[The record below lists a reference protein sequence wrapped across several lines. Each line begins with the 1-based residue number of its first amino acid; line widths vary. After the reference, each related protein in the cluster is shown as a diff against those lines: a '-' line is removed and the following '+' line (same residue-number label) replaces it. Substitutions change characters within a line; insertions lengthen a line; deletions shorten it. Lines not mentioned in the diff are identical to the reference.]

1 MVAYLSPGVYV
12 EEVKSGVSP
21 IAGVGTSTA
30 GFIGVINSGTGTTST
45 QTTTIGSSNAP
56 VSLNDTSGNILT
68 GTGTKKSFTFVIN
81 EGETFVAD
89 EGSYNFYYTIEG
101 EDTEAV
107 VTEAPKVGTTAS
119 TVDVKLETGEGSAI
133 PNNAPIKVTYQVQ
146 TSVINSDNTYTI
158 PGEQGETDFTSQA
171 AGEVVL
177 CTNFTEF
184 KNAFGDFSQLT
195 GQSILAHAVYGF
207 FRNGGTRCYVVW
219 VATKADIESALES
232 FEAIDEI
239 ALVAAPG
246 VTESDYLSMIINH
259 CGQTTQDRF
268 AILDSTEE
276 ADITTLRPGEN
287 GLPGTSN
294 YSAYYFP
301 WIQVYDPA
309 TNARKYVPPSGHI
322 AGVYARV
329 DTNRGVHKAP
339 ANETV
344 LGALG
349 LKYNIS
355 KRKQDGLNPQGVN
368 CIRSLNGNILVWG
381 ARTWGGDS
389 NGEFKYINIRRLFNF
404 IRESIDEGTQWT
416 VFEPNTPELWARIRR
431 NVTAFLTTV
440 WQSGA
445 LFGATPEQAFYVKCD
460 EENNPPNVRELGQV
474 VIEIG
479 IAVVKPAEFVIFRI
493 SQWNQSDS

>member
-1 MVAYLSPGVYV
+1 MATYFSPGVYV
-12 EEVKSGVSP
+12 EEIKSGVSP

-30 GFIGVINSGTGTTST
+30 GFIGVINSGTGTST
-45 QTTTIGSSNAP
+45 PTTTIGSSTAP
-56 VSLNDTSGNILT
+56 VLLNDTSGNTLT
-68 GTGTKKSFTFVIN
+68 GTGTKKTFTFAIN
-81 EGETFVAD
+81 EGEIFVTD
-89 EGSYNFYYTIEG
+89 EETYKFYYTR
-101 EDTEAV
+101 EDEDIEAV
-107 VTEAPKVGTTAS
+107 VAESPEVETAS
-119 TVDVKLETGEGSAI
+119 TVGIKLETSDGSAI
-133 PNNAPIKVTYQVQ
+133 PNNAPIKAIYQVQ
-146 TSVINSDNTYTI
+146 TSVTNPSNKYTI
-158 PGEQGETDFTSQA
+158 SGEEGETDFTSVA
-171 AGEVVL
+171 AEEVVL

-184 KNAFGDFSQLT
+184 KNAFGDFSENPD
-195 GQSILAHAVYGF
+195 QSILAHAVYGF

-219 VATKADIESALES
+219 VPTKADIESALES

-268 AILDSTEE
+268 AILDSTEA
-276 ADITTLRPGEN
+276 ADITTLKPGEN

-301 WIQVYDPA
+301 WIQVFDPA

-339 ANETV
+339 ANEAV

-381 ARTWGGDS
+381 ARTWGGDA

-416 VFEPNTPELWARIRR
+416 VFEPNSPELWSKIRR

-440 WQSGA
+440 WQTGA

-460 EENNPPNVRELGQV
+460 EENNPPNVRDNGQI

>member
-1 MVAYLSPGVYV
+1 MTTYLSPGVYV
-12 EEVKSGVSP
+12 EEIKSDAP

-30 GFIGVINSGTGTTST
+30 GFIGVVDSDRETIIPNTTY
-45 QTTTIGSSNAP
+45 GSSDAP
-56 VSLNDTSGNILT
+56 VLLKDTSGNTLT
-68 GTGTKKSFTFVIN
+68 GTGSKTTFTFAIN
-81 EGETFVAD
+81 QGEIFITEAD
-89 EGSYNFYYTIEG
+89 TYNFYYTINDV
-101 EDTEAV
+101 DTEAFV
-107 VTEAPKVGTTAS
+107 AELPQVADTAS
-119 TVDVKLETGEGSAI
+119 TVDITLQTLEKNPI
-133 PNNAPIKVTYQVQ
+133 PNNATIKARYQVQ
-146 TSVINSDNTYTI
+146 TTVA
-158 PGEQGETDFTSQA
+158 A

-184 KNAFGDFSQLT
+184 KNAFGDFSDDP

-219 VATKADIESALES
+219 VAAAQADIVSALES

-246 VTESDYLSMIINH
+246 VTEPEYLSLIIDH
-259 CGQTTQDRF
+259 CGQNTQDRF
-268 AILDSTEE
+268 AILDSTET
-276 ADITTLRPGEN
+276 ADITTLNPGEN
-287 GLPGTSN
+287 NLPGTSD

-301 WIQVYDPA
+301 WIQVFDPA
-309 TNARKYVPPSGHI
+309 TNARIYVPPSGHI

-381 ARTWGGDS
+381 ARTWGGDA

-404 IRESIDEGTQWT
+404 IRESIEEGTQWT
-416 VFEPNTPELWARIRR
+416 VFEPNSPELWAKIRR

-440 WQSGA
+440 WQTGA

-460 EENNPPNVRELGQV
+460 EENNPPNVRDNGQI